1 MAKTK
6 LKKAPK
12 PGLVQSGKKTAN
24 KTTRSTPSALVV
36 ARIIDGSKIYG
47 EGESQVVALNKVSLD
62 FRAGQFVAIMGPSGS
77 GKSTLLHCLATLD
90 SLTSGQ
96 VELGGQDI
104 SNVTDFGL
112 TNLRRLNIGFIFQA
126 YNLIPTLNAIDNI
139 TLPLIIAKKPVD
151 KRWLDRLIDVLAL
164 ESRLR
169 HRPNQ
174 LSGGQ
179 QQRVAIARALITR
192 PKIIFAD
199 EPTGNLDSVNTRQ
212 ILEFFRFACQ
222 EFNQA
227 LAVVTHDSKVASYAQ
242 RVVFLQDGQIVN
254 ELHNATSEQVL
265 SQLEKLGG

>member
-6 LKKAPK
+6 LKQTKKTRQVRSKKKVPTKAPK
-12 PGLVQSGKKTAN
+12 S
-24 KTTRSTPSALVV
+24 SSAAPFV

-47 EGESQVVALNKVSLD
+47 AGESQVVALNKVSLD
-62 FRAGQFVAIMGPSGS
+62 FEAGQFVAIMGPSGS

-96 VELGGQDI
+96 VELGGQDV
-104 SNVTDFGL
+104 SNINDFGL
-112 TNLRRLNIGFIFQA
+112 TNLRRLNIGFVFQA

-139 TLPLIIAKKPVD
+139 TLPLTIAKKPID
-151 KRWLDRLIDVLAL
+151 KQWLNRLINVLAL

-192 PKIIFAD
+192 PRIIFAD

-222 EFNQA
+222 SSIR
-227 LAVVTHDSKVASYAQ
+227 LWRSLPMTLKWPVM
-242 RVVFLQDGQIVN
+242 
-254 ELHNATSEQVL
+254 L
-265 SQLEKLGG
+265 SG